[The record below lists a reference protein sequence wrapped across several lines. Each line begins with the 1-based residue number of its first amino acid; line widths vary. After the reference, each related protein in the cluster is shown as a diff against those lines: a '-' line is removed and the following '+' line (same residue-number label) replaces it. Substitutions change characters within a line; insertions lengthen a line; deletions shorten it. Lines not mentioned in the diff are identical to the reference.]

1 MPGRDSLQ
9 TLRSFLRDERAAAA
23 RYRRALAEFSD
34 RAEADELNACL
45 ASHERRIETLERRV
59 REMGADPGTEDDDA
73 GADAGAHGDGLIGE
87 LEASEDRALKHYLD
101 DVCKL
106 DGETRRLIAREV
118 LPEQVRTYD
127 SAADLRLAGVHLTG
141 VTPETT

>member
-1 MPGRDSLQ
+1 MAGGASGGGASVQ

-23 RYRRALAEFSD
+23 RYRRALPLFTD
-34 RAEADELNACL
+34 RSETDELSACL
-45 ASHERRIETLERRV
+45 ASHERRIETLEERIRQ
-59 REMGADPGTEDDDA
+59 MGADPGIEDEDEDE
-73 GADAGAHGDGLIGE
+73 DEDGDGDGAIGL
-87 LEASEDRALKHYLD
+87 LEESEDRGLRHYLE

-127 SAADLRLAGVHLTG
+127 SLADLRLLRLD
-141 VTPETT
+141 

>member
-1 MPGRDSLQ
+1 MPGSGSVQ
-9 TLRSFLRDERAAAA
+9 TLRSFLRDERTAAA
-23 RYRRALAEFSD
+23 RYRRALAQFAGG
-34 RAEADELNACL
+34 AEADELSACL
-45 ASHERRIETLERRV
+45 ASHERRIETIERRI
-59 REMGADPGTEDDDA
+59 REMGADPGRDDDQDEDDQQEEVIA
-73 GADAGAHGDGLIGE
+73 E

-127 SAADLRLAGVHLTG
+127 SVSDLRLAGFHLTG
-141 VTPETT
+141 VTPEPG

>member
-1 MPGRDSLQ
+1 MPGAASLQ

-34 RAEADELNACL
+34 RAETDELNACL
-45 ASHERRIETLERRV
+45 ASHERRIATLAGRI
-59 REMGADPGTEDDDA
+59 REMGADPDLAPAAQADNEDWT
-73 GADAGAHGDGLIGE
+73 DGHSGVMAV

-106 DGETRRLIAREV
+106 DGDTRRLIAREV

-127 SAADLRLAGVHLTG
+127 SLADLRLAGLH
-141 VTPETT
+141 